1 LFSVDAFG
9 RYFAEEGIMKTVSE
23 LLQGKS
29 GSVLSVT
36 PETSVFEALKLM
48 AEKNIGAL
56 LVMSGDTLRGIMSER
71 DYARKVILLG
81 KSSHE
86 LAVRD
91 IMSDKVVSVTPKQTV
106 DDCMGLMTSHRI
118 RHLPVLDNG
127 RVVGVLSIGDLVKAV
142 IEMQQQTIQQ
152 LESYIHS

>member
-1 LFSVDAFG
+1 
-9 RYFAEEGIMKTVSE
+9 MKTVSQ
-23 LLQGKS
+23 LLEGKG

-48 AEKNIGAL
+48 ADKNVGAL
-56 LVMSGDTLRGIMSER
+56 LVMKGDVLHGIMSER

-106 DDCMGLMTSHRI
+106 DDCMGLMTGRRI
-118 RHLPVLDNG
+118 RHLPVIDNG

-142 IEMQQQTIQQ
+142 IEEQLRTIQQ